1 MQYFVAV
8 AAGVNFQWRD
18 ALTALASLDEK
29 LKAVAGATDDD
40 GSVSLPAA
48 LSLASLLLQYMRQCK
63 CHVHVQC
70 TFNT

>member
-29 LKAVAGATDDD
+29 LKAVAEATNDDD
-40 GSVSLPAA
+40 DSVSAV
-48 LSLASLLLQYMRQCK
+48 SCQSTTTVHASMQCT
-63 CHVHVQC
+63 C